1 MIRGPSVFSCSG
13 LSLLYPTLLYVG
25 GSAGVNGA
33 GLRLRC
39 CCVREWL
46 VSGWVR
52 ASLTGD
58 MLGSTGCG
66 NFPILTG
73 PLEGKSRCAIVYEKE
88 YIQPIVHIFK

>member
-13 LSLLYPTLLYVG
+13 LSLLLPTFLYMG

-58 MLGSTGCG
+58 VLGSTSCG

-73 PLEGKSRCAIVYEKE
+73 PLEGKSRGAIVDEKE
-88 YIQPIVHIFK
+88 YIQPIIHIFK